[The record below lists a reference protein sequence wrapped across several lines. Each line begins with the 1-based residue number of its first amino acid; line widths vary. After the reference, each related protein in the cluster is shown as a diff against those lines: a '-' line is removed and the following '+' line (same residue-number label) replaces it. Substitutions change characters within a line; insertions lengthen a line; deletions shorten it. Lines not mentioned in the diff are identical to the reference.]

1 VSKGCRGGTRGV
13 ESVRAGVEMY
23 TGDKGEISRAYAW
36 ELKVYGIRVSNV
48 RTRAVG
54 EQEDMRVGVRN
65 RQ

>member
-1 VSKGCRGGTRGV
+1 MDV

-23 TGDKGEISRAYAW
+23 VGDKGGVSRAYAW
-36 ELKVYGIRVSNV
+36 KLKVYAQASRVYTGVSKA

-54 EQEDMRVGVRN
+54 EQEDKHMGIRN